1 MISSNHKHAL
11 LYRLLPFTRWAGEW
25 RDITVVR
32 ADVIAGI
39 TVALVL
45 IPQSMAYAQLAGL
58 PAYYGLYAAF
68 IPPAVAAVFGS
79 SRQLATG
86 PVAMAS
92 LITAAT
98 LLPLASPGSST
109 YIGYAVL
116 LALMVGVMRIAM
128 GMLRLGALINFLS
141 HPVVLGFANAAALII
156 ASSQLH
162 SIFGVSVMRGDY
174 HYQTV
179 WRIIVALAENI
190 HWPTFSMALLA
201 MGIMVG
207 MRYAVPKSPYVL
219 IAAVITSL
227 IAWAGGYTGEVVGAI
242 PAGLPALSVPRIESA
257 VLPKLFMGSLTITL
271 IGLMEAMSIAKN
283 IAAHTRQRLDI
294 NQELIGQGLA
304 NVVGSFFK
312 VYPVSGSFSR
322 SAVNFNS
329 GAKTGF
335 SSVVTSLVVMVVLLW
350 CTPLLFYLPQAT
362 LAAIIIV
369 AVISLIRIKPLITAW
384 KINPADA
391 AIAVITFVTTLVF
404 APALHV
410 GILTG
415 ISLSLIFY
423 LYCTMRPRV
432 ADLSRHPDGSLRDAD
447 VYGLQHCQ
455 HISIIR
461 FDGELYFGNCSYFED
476 KVLELVASKP
486 DLKCVIIDS
495 GGINNIDAS
504 GEEMLRA
511 VVTRLNTSGIEVL
524 FSRAKKQLTDTLE
537 RSGFVYQIGTD
548 RFFRWNQHA
557 LEKAWAVINCDH
569 LKDCPLYTPVPAAE
583 HDNTHVH

>member
-1 MISSNHKHAL
+1 MIAGNHKNSL
-11 LYRLLPFTRWAGEW
+11 LHRILPFTTWAGEW

-32 ADVIAGI
+32 ADIIAGI

-68 IPPAVAAVFGS
+68 IPPAVAALFGS

-98 LLPLASPGSST
+98 LLPLAPPGSST
-109 YIGYAVL
+109 YIGYAIV
-116 LALMVGVMRIAM
+116 LALMVGLMRIAM
-128 GMLRLGALINFLS
+128 GVLRLGALINFLS

-162 SIFGVSVMRGDY
+162 SIFGVTVTRGEY
-174 HYQTV
+174 HYQTI
-179 WRIIVALAENI
+179 WRIAVAVAENI

-201 MGIMVG
+201 IGIMIG
-207 MRYAVPKSPYVL
+207 LRCAMPKSPYVL
-219 IAAVITSL
+219 IAAVVTSL
-227 IAWAGGYTGEVVGAI
+227 IAWMGGYTGNVVGAI
-242 PAGLPALSVPRIESA
+242 PAGLPALSVPHIEKE
-257 VLPKLFMGSLTITL
+257 VLPKLFMGALTITL

-283 IAAHTRQRLDI
+283 IAARTRQRLDI

-304 NVVGSFFK
+304 NIVGSFFK

-322 SAVNFNS
+322 SAVNFSS

-335 SSVVTSLVVMVVLLW
+335 SSVITSLIVMVVLLW
-350 CTPLLFYLPQAT
+350 FTPLLYYLPQAT
-362 LAAIIIV
+362 LAAIIII
-369 AVISLIRIKPLITAW
+369 AVIGLIRIKPLITAW

-391 AIAVITFVTTLVF
+391 VIAVITFIITLAA

-415 ISLSLIFY
+415 ISLALVYY

-461 FDGELYFGNCSYFED
+461 FDGMLYFGNCSYFED

-504 GEEMLRA
+504 GEDMLRA
-511 VVTRLNTSGIEVL
+511 VVNRLNTSGIEVL

-537 RSGFVYQIGTD
+537 RSGFIRQIGKD

-557 LEKAWAVINCDH
+557 LEQAWSFINCDH
-569 LKDCPLYTPVPAAE
+569 LKDCPLYTPVPADE
-583 HDNTHVH
+583 HDNGHTT

>member
-1 MISSNHKHAL
+1 MINSNHKNSL
-11 LYRLLPFTRWAGEW
+11 LHRVLPFTTWAGEW
-25 RDITVVR
+25 QNIAVVR
-32 ADVIAGI
+32 ADIVAGI

-45 IPQSMAYAQLAGL
+45 IPQSMAYAQLAGM

-68 IPPAVAAVFGS
+68 IPPAVAALFGS

-98 LLPLASPGSST
+98 LVPLAAPGSST
-109 YIGYAVL
+109 YIGYAIV
-116 LALMVGVMRIAM
+116 LALMVGMMRIAM
-128 GMLRLGALINFLS
+128 GVLRLGTLINFLS

-162 SIFGVSVMRGDY
+162 NIFGVTVARGEY

-179 WRIIVALAENI
+179 WRIVIAMVENI

-201 MGIMVG
+201 MGIMIG
-207 MRYAVPKSPYVL
+207 LRFALPKSPYVL
-219 IAAVITSL
+219 IAAVVTSL
-227 IAWAGGYTGEVVGAI
+227 IAWVGGYTGDIVGAI
-242 PAGLPALSVPRIESA
+242 PAGLPAFSAPRIET
-257 VLPKLFMGSLTITL
+257 VLLPKLFMGALTITL

-283 IAAHTRQRLDI
+283 IAARTRQRLDI

-304 NVVGSFFK
+304 NVVGSFFR

-322 SAVNFNS
+322 SAVNFSS
-329 GAKTGF
+329 GATTGF
-335 SSVVTSLVVMVVLLW
+335 SSVVTSLVVMIVLLW
-350 CTPLLFYLPQAT
+350 LTPLLYYLPQAT

-369 AVISLIRIKPLITAW
+369 AVIGLIRIMPLVTAW

-391 AIAVITFVTTLVF
+391 VIAVITFITTLAF

-415 ISLSLIFY
+415 ISLALVFY

-447 VYGLQHCQ
+447 VYGLQHCR

-461 FDGELYFGNCSYFED
+461 FDGQLYFGNCSYFED

-486 DLKCVIIDS
+486 GLKCVIIDS

-511 VVTRLNTSGIEVL
+511 VVNRLKASGIEVL
-524 FSRAKKQLTDTLE
+524 FSRTKKQLTDTLE
-537 RSGFVYQIGTD
+537 RSGFIKQIGED
-548 RFFRWNQHA
+548 RFYRWNQHA
-557 LEKAWAVINCDH
+557 LEHAWSFIMCDH
-569 LKDCPLYTPVPAAE
+569 LKDCPLYTPVPAREQDNE
-583 HDNTHVH
+583 HLT